1 MRRGSQRIGESELSG
16 SLHSQGNYHF
26 RQRRRMESGGAVYQL
41 SQRKLQEVVASLDA
55 GGTTLASGGGHSSTS
70 LPSSSWL
77 GASKPI
83 QEGPES
89 GVDDGA
95 QIYVGESGAEDYN
108 NVDLRDLLH
117 AVYGEVYHKGAAESC
132 GARSAGIVQGAPRA
146 PDFTGQDLLPCGWE
160 LMQAFGGQCPCGRV
174 LNAAT
179 KCGRKLLGSKW

>member
-95 QIYVGESGAEDYN
+95 QSTLENPAQRITTTSTFEIYYTQYMGRCTTRALRKVAVREALELSKVLQGRRILLDRTSYHVAGSSCRPSVVNALRPCAE
-108 NVDLRDLLH
+108 
-117 AVYGEVYHKGAAESC
+117 C
-132 GARSAGIVQGAPRA
+132 GY
-146 PDFTGQDLLPCGWE
+146 
-160 LMQAFGGQCPCGRV
+160 
-174 LNAAT
+174 
-179 KCGRKLLGSKW
+179 

>member
-95 QIYVGESGAEDYN
+95 QSTLENPAHRITNATDLPGRQLTGASLFKYFKYFSYIENFKYFIYKKN
-108 NVDLRDLLH
+108 N
-117 AVYGEVYHKGAAESC
+117 SN
-132 GARSAGIVQGAPRA
+132 I
-146 PDFTGQDLLPCGWE
+146 
-160 LMQAFGGQCPCGRV
+160 
-174 LNAAT
+174 
-179 KCGRKLLGSKW
+179 